1 MSQENIQSDKS
12 SGGFWSFLKSP
23 FKKKNNDA
31 NLREAIEDY
40 LEDTS
45 SISEEHEDDE
55 VSISAHEKTL
65 LSNVLKIHER
75 TVADIMVPRADI
87 FGIHEETTKAELLKL
102 LAKRQFSRI
111 PVYKNN
117 LDEALG
123 CIHIKDVLSKLSKNE
138 DFQIKDLIR
147 ETPIVAPSMR
157 LLDLLWEMRKSR
169 RHMCLVVDE
178 FGGIDG
184 LITLGDL
191 IESVIGEIDDEHDE
205 DVQAEI
211 IPKGD
216 GLYIADARYNLEDL
230 EQAFGNILTEE
241 ERDECDTLG
250 GLAFHMA
257 GRVPARGEV
266 LKHESGM
273 ILEVVDADPRRVHKI
288 RLKNAPTY
296 QGPQELS

>member
-1 MSQENIQSDKS
+1 MSQENITTDHKH
-12 SGGFWSFLKSP
+12 GGFWGFLKAP
-23 FKKKNNDA
+23 FRKKNNDA

-45 SISEEHEDDE
+45 ISEEDDEDDA
-55 VSISAHEKTL
+55 SISAHEKTL
-65 LSNVLKIHER
+65 ISNVLKIHER
-75 TVADIMVPRADI
+75 TVADVMVPRADI
-87 FGIHEETTKAELLKL
+87 FGISDETSKEELLKL
-102 LAKRQFSRI
+102 LSKRQFSRI

-123 CIHIKDVLSKLSKNE
+123 CIHIKDVLSKQAKGE
-138 DFQIKDLIR
+138 DFQVKDLIR

-191 IESVIGEIDDEHDE
+191 VESVIGDINDEHDE
-205 DVQAEI
+205 DIQAEMI
-211 IPKGD
+211 QKGD
-216 GLYIADARYNLEDL
+216 GVYIADARYDIEDF
-230 EQAFGNILTEE
+230 EEEFGSILTEE
-241 ERDECDTLG
+241 ERDDCDTLG

-266 LKHESGM
+266 LSHESGM
-273 ILEVVDADPRRVHKI
+273 VIEVMDADPRRVHKL
-288 RLKNAPTY
+288 RVKNLPEPRTAR
-296 QGPQELS
+296 EDE